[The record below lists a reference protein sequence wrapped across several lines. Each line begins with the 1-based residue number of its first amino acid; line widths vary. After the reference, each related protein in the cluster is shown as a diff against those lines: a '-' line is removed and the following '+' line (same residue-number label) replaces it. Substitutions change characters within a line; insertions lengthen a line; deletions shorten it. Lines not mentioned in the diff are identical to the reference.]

1 MMMKVISVNSSRRVG
16 EIKEPVHKGRFLR
29 DYGMDGDAHGGS
41 GRQVSLLARES
52 YEKNEKTASLPWGSY
67 AENITTE
74 GIILHRLPVGARLK
88 IGTVELEVT
97 QIGKRCHAGCAIQSL
112 TGVCVMPLE
121 GIFARVVTEGEVAS
135 GDEIEILP
143 G

>member
-1 MMMKVISVNSSRRVG
+1 MKVISVNSSIRVG
-16 EIKEPVHKGRFLR
+16 EIKEPVPQGRFLT
-29 DYGMDGDAHGGS
+29 DYGMEGDAHGGS

-74 GIILHRLPVGARLK
+74 GITLHRLSVGTKLL
-88 IGTVELEVT
+88 IGSVVLQVT
-97 QIGKRCHAGCAIQSL
+97 QIGKKCHAGCAIQEL
-112 TGVCVMPLE
+112 TGACVMPLE
-121 GIFARVVTEGEVAS
+121 GIFARVITGGDVTP
-135 GDEIEILP
+135 GDSIEILS